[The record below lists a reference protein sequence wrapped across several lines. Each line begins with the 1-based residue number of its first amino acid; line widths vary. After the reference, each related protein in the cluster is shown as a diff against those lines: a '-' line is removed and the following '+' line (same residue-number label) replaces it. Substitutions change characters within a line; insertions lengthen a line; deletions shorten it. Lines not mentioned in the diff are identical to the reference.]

1 MPWQRLFSLWNNW
14 VQARCGIAEFGRV
27 GTFSKSELANV
38 TARREAIRDELKDSR
53 PYIEVMREQIG
64 DSLAESEREVMEVIE
79 QIGLLNKKAIRQRE
93 HIAQSIQSGKALTE
107 STHERAET
115 TSRSLPP
122 SQCRWRCR
130 PRSSKATSSA
140 SRGWPAR

>member
-1 MPWQRLFSLWNNW
+1 MHEELPWQRLFSLWNNW

-93 HIAQSIQSGKALTE
+93 HIAQS
-107 STHERAET
+107 
-115 TSRSLPP
+115 SRV
-122 SQCRWRCR
+122 
-130 PRSSKATSSA
+130 
-140 SRGWPAR
+140 ARL

>member
-14 VQARCGIAEFGRV
+14 VQARRGIAEFGRV

-64 DSLAESEREVMEVIE
+64 
-79 QIGLLNKKAIRQRE
+79 LLNKKAIRQRE
-93 HIAQSIQSGKALTE
+93 HIAQS
-107 STHERAET
+107 
-115 TSRSLPP
+115 SRV
-122 SQCRWRCR
+122 
-130 PRSSKATSSA
+130 
-140 SRGWPAR
+140 ARL